1 MYQLSSIDDGVTGG
15 GGGGSGGPVVV
26 VVVQGV
32 VKAWVLHWFVK

>member
-1 MYQLSSIDDGVTGG
+1 MYQLSSIDDGVTG